1 MSILQRLAFAIICLL
16 LAMPATA
23 GPEHGGNKASSD
35 NLRVYCDNDWLKVY
49 SADKLE
55 VIASRRLRG
64 ASGFHVSPA
73 SDGWLIAREGYWEV
87 IDLLTAEA
95 KWSHE
100 GKSSWGPEISGSY
113 VWNAEEADSNLYL
126 VSRSIENGAE
136 SARIK
141 LEDPVSWAEPIPQGM
156 LIRTGLKLITV
167 SPDKG
172 IIAETGDHLSY
183 NGTKA
188 AISGNPVIVENLA
201 AADFIAGEEHCL
213 VSFTLPELKFAWGA
227 LLHGRPLNL
236 PALIDPNTASLSIAK
251 NDGSCETVIFSP
263 ETGESFFSYPTGN
276 GTPACTF
283 LRSDTPWTMAQEQDG
298 SACFYVP
305 DESSEPCKAFSSS
318 CGFMENPLSGNPCAV
333 VGSKVIF
340 MQEGDAEQHK
350 SLTAISPEF
359 GGIVWKSEDD
369 GIYCFYPHKKI
380 VFAGILAADPLTG
393 QDNTRLEALDSGT
406 GSLRWSV
413 SLPGKIISAQILGE
427 DNLFITT
434 DSGDACS
441 ISISQKTMT
450 ADLSLAPVFDWTKWN
465 NLAGVMLLSG
475 CIGWY
480 IFRAKKHELFIR
492 KIAGLSALDEAVGRA
507 TEMGK
512 PVLYVPGVADV
523 DDVQTLA
530 SLSIMRYA
538 SRCTAEYDTQIIVP
552 NCCSVVM
559 SMAQEI
565 VQEAYMRAGRPD
577 SFRPDDVLYLSDE
590 QFGFA
595 AGVSGIMVR
604 ERPAAMIYMGNFLA
618 EALILAETGNSVG
631 AIQIAGSATASQLP
645 FFVAACDYT
654 LIGEELYAA
663 SAYLSGDPLQVGSLK
678 GQDAAKLAIMI
689 LLVIGAVLSSCGVTW
704 INELWATM

>member
-1 MSILQRLAFAIICLL
+1 MKMQRWLALVFWGLMLMLPA
-16 LAMPATA
+16 LAETA
-23 GPEHGGNKASSD
+23 CSGSGGVAGD
-35 NLRVYCDNDWLKVY
+35 LRAYCDNDWLKIY
-49 SADKLE
+49 SAENLE

-64 ASGFHVSPA
+64 ASGFKASFSPN
-73 SDGWLIAREGYWEV
+73 GWLIAREGYWEV
-87 IDLLTAEA
+87 ADLRTAKT

-100 GKSSWGPEISGSY
+100 GKSSWGPELSGDY
-113 VWNAEEADSNLYL
+113 VWNAEESDGELYL
-126 VSRSIENGAE
+126 ISRSIENGAE
-136 SARIK
+136 SKRVK
-141 LEDPVSWAEPIPQGM
+141 LKEPVSWAENIPQG
-156 LIRTGLKLITV
+156 LLVRAGAKLMAV
-167 SPDKG
+167 SPRDG
-172 IIAETGDHLSY
+172 IMAETGDHLSY
-183 NGTKA
+183 NGKKA
-188 AISGNPVIVENLA
+188 EISGNPVILEGVAVTEVTCGS
-201 AADFIAGEEHCL
+201 DYCL
-213 VSFTLPELKFAWGA
+213 VAFALPDLSFSWGA
-227 LLHGRPLNL
+227 LLHGRPFET
-236 PALIDPNTASLSIAK
+236 PALIASDSAALSVSEKDSA
-251 NDGSCETVIFSP
+251 CETLVFSP
-263 ETGESFFSYPTGN
+263 KTGELFISYPAGN

-283 LRSDTPWTMAQEQDG
+283 LRNEMPWTMAEEQDG
-298 SACFYVP
+298 SVSFYVP
-305 DESSEPCKAFSSS
+305 AKDSQPCQVYSSPGS
-318 CGFMENPLSGNPCAV
+318 FMENPLSDNPV
-333 VGSKVIF
+333 SVLGSNVIF
-340 MQEGDAEQHK
+340 MQEESGQHK
-350 SLTAISPEF
+350 SLTAIKPEF
-359 GGIVWKSEDD
+359 GGIVWKYDND
-369 GIYCFYPHKKI
+369 GIYCFYPHEDF
-380 VFAGILAADPLTG
+380 VFAGIAAADPLTG
-393 QDNTRLEALDSGT
+393 RENTSLEFREAGT
-406 GSLRWSV
+406 GTLRWSV
-413 SLPGKIISAQILGE
+413 PLPGKIISAEFIREGE
-427 DNLFITT
+427 LLVST
-434 DSGDACS
+434 DSGNACLVS
-441 ISISQKTMT
+441 IPQKEV
-450 ADLSLAPVFDWTKWN
+450 ASELSLAPVFDWTKWN
-465 NLAGVMLLSG
+465 NLAGVLLLSG

-480 IFRAKKHELFIR
+480 IARARKHELFIR

-530 SLSIMRYA
+530 SLSILRYA

-577 SFRPDDVLYLSDE
+577 SFRRDDVLYLSDE

-704 INELWATM
+704 INDLWATM